1 MTGTSRILLAG
12 LSLLAMTVAAAAADK
27 VRISG
32 WGGAEVA
39 LVNGLITDVLADDL
53 KAADIEV
60 VYEPVDG
67 DFSQFI
73 TNALSA
79 GTAPDLFYTDIFW
92 SRAAFGTGKVE
103 PTTADTAPFAP
114 NLIEAF
120 TYDGKVMALPK
131 DFNTLALQYNKDIF
145 DDAGVAY
152 PTDDETWTTLQDKLV
167 AIHQKLPEVNGLC
180 VVPDYAR
187 FGAFALGSGWEP
199 FNADGKT
206 VLDDNFKRAFDWY
219 TGLVKAG
226 AAVPAADVG
235 EGWTGGCF
243 SKELTAVAVEGAWVI
258 GAIRDGAPN
267 LNWGTARIPKDPTSG
282 QAGNLIFTVGWTVNA
297 DSPVKASAQ
306 KVAELLT
313 SEKAQQ
319 WVLEQGLALPSRSAI
334 VDNEWLKGDTPEQV
348 VNRVVFAGL
357 SDGNVEPF
365 FFGDLG
371 GAWMEPINTAIN
383 SVLLGEADAPTA
395 LAAAQAKYDAMA
407 PQK

>member
-1 MTGTSRILLAG
+1 MHRTRTLLAG
-12 LSLLAMTVAAAAADK
+12 LSLLAMSSAALAVD

-32 WGGAEVA
+32 WGGSEVA
-39 LVNGLITDVLADDL
+39 LVNGLITDVLAEDL
-53 KAADIEV
+53 RAADINV
-60 VYEPVDG
+60 VYEPVDA

-103 PTTADTAPFAP
+103 ATTADTSPFAP

-120 TYDGKVMALPK
+120 TYEGKVMALPK

-145 DDAGVAY
+145 DDAGVEY
-152 PTDDETWTTLQDKLV
+152 PTDDETWTSLQEKLV
-167 AIHQKLPEVNGLC
+167 AVHEALPDVNGLC

-187 FGAFALGSGWEP
+187 FAAFALGSGWEP
-199 FNADGKT
+199 FNAEGKT
-206 VLDDNFKRAFDWY
+206 VLDDNFKRAFSWY
-219 TGLVKAG
+219 TGLVPAG
-226 AAVPAADVG
+226 AAVAAADVG

-243 SKELTAVAVEGAWVI
+243 TKELTAVAVEGAWII
-258 GAIRDGAPN
+258 GGIRDGSPN
-267 LNWGTARIPKDPTSG
+267 LNWGTARIPKD
-282 QAGNLIFTVGWTVNA
+282 
-297 DSPVKASAQ
+297 SPDKEAAQ
-306 KVAELLT
+306 TVAELLT

-319 WVLEQGLALPSRSAI
+319 WVLEQGLALPSRSAL
-334 VDNEWLKGDTPEQV
+334 VESDWLQGDTPEQT

-357 SDGNVEPF
+357 QDGNVEPF

-371 GAWMEPINTAIN
+371 GAWMEPINTALN
-383 SVLLGEADAPTA
+383 AVLTGESDVDAA

-407 PQK
+407 PQNQ

>member
-1 MTGTSRILLAG
+1 MHKSKYLLAG
-12 LSLLAMTVAAAAADK
+12 LSLLAMTSAAMAVD

-39 LVNGLITDVLADDL
+39 LVNGLLTDVLAEDL
-53 KAADIEV
+53 KAADINV
-60 VYEPVDG
+60 KYEPVDG

-103 PTTADTAPFAP
+103 ATTNDTSAFAP
-114 NLIEAF
+114 NLINAF

-152 PTDDETWTTLQDKLV
+152 PTDDETWTSLQDKLV
-167 AIHQKLPEVNGLC
+167 AIHEKLPDVNGVC

-187 FGAFALGSGWEP
+187 FAAFALGSGWEP
-199 FNADGKT
+199 FNAEGKT
-206 VLDDNFKRAFDWY
+206 VLDDNFKRAFAWY
-219 TGLVKAG
+219 TGLVPAG
-226 AAVPAADVG
+226 AAVAAADVG

-243 SKELTAVAVEGAWVI
+243 SKELTAVAIEGAWII

-267 LNWGTARIPKDPTSG
+267 LNWGTARIPKDPISG

-297 DSPVKASAQ
+297 DSPNKEAAQ

-319 WVLEQGLALPSRSAI
+319 WVLEQGLALPSRSAL
-334 VDNEWLKGDTPEQV
+334 VDNAWLAGDTPEQT
-348 VNRVVFAGL
+348 VNRVVFHGL
-357 SDGNVEPF
+357 EDGNVEPF

-371 GAWMEPINTAIN
+371 GAWMEPINTALN
-383 SVLLGEADAPTA
+383 SVLTGEADVDTA

-407 PQK
+407 PQMK

>member
-1 MTGTSRILLAG
+1 MPMTRYLLAG
-12 LSLLAMTVAAAAADK
+12 LSLLALTTAASAVD

-32 WGGAEVA
+32 WGGSEVA
-39 LVNGLITDVLADDL
+39 IVNGLIDEVLADEL
-53 KAADIEV
+53 KAADIKV

-92 SRAAFGTGKVE
+92 SRAVFGTGKVE
-103 PTTADTAPFAP
+103 ATTNDASAFSP
-114 NLIEAF
+114 NLVEAF
-120 TYDGKVMALPK
+120 TYDGKVMALAK
-131 DFNTLALQYNKDIF
+131 DFNTLALHYNKDIF
-145 DDAGVAY
+145 DDAGVDY
-152 PTDDETWTTLQDKLV
+152 PTDEETWTSLQDKLV
-167 AIHQKLPEVNGLC
+167 AIHQKLPDVSGLC

-187 FGAFALGSGWEP
+187 FAAFALGSGWEQ
-199 FNADGKT
+199 FNAEGKT
-206 VLDDNFKRAFDWY
+206 VLDDNFKRAFEYY

-243 SKELTAVAVEGAWVI
+243 TKEIAAVSLEGAWII

-267 LNWGTARIPKDPTSG
+267 INWGTARVPKDPQSG
-282 QAGNLIFTVGWTVNA
+282 QAGNLIFTVGWAVNA
-297 DSPVKASAQ
+297 DSAVKDAAQ

-319 WVLEQGLALPSRSAI
+319 WVLEQGLALPSRSALA
-334 VDNEWLKGDTPEQV
+334 DNPWLEGDTPEQTA
-348 VNRVVFAGL
+348 NRVVFEGL
-357 SDGNVEPF
+357 QDGNVEPF

-371 GAWMEPINTAIN
+371 GAWMEPINTALN
-383 SVLLGEADAPTA
+383 AVLTGETDVDTA
-395 LAAAQAKYDAMA
+395 LAAAQAKFDGMA
-407 PQK
+407 PQKQ

>member
-1 MTGTSRILLAG
+1 MSSAALA
-12 LSLLAMTVAAAAADK
+12 VD

-32 WGGAEVA
+32 WGGSEVA
-39 LVNGLITDVLADDL
+39 LVNGLITDVLAEDL
-53 KAADIEV
+53 RAADINV
-60 VYEPVDG
+60 VYEPVDA

-103 PTTADTAPFAP
+103 ATTADTSPFAP

-120 TYDGKVMALPK
+120 TYEGKVMALPK

-145 DDAGVAY
+145 DDAGVEY
-152 PTDDETWTTLQDKLV
+152 PTDDETWTSLQEKLV
-167 AIHQKLPEVNGLC
+167 AVHEALPDVNGLC

-187 FGAFALGSGWEP
+187 FAAFALGSGWEP
-199 FNADGKT
+199 FNAEGKT
-206 VLDDNFKRAFDWY
+206 VLDDNFKRAFSWY
-219 TGLVKAG
+219 TGLVPAG
-226 AAVPAADVG
+226 AAVAAADVG

-243 SKELTAVAVEGAWVI
+243 TKELTAVAVEGAWII
-258 GAIRDGAPN
+258 GGIRDGSPN
-267 LNWGTARIPKDPTSG
+267 LNWGTARIPKD
-282 QAGNLIFTVGWTVNA
+282 
-297 DSPVKASAQ
+297 SPDKEAAQ
-306 KVAELLT
+306 TVAELLT

-319 WVLEQGLALPSRSAI
+319 WVLEQGLALPSRSAL
-334 VDNEWLKGDTPEQV
+334 VESDWLQGDTPEQT

-357 SDGNVEPF
+357 QDGNVEPF

-371 GAWMEPINTAIN
+371 GAWMEPINTALN
-383 SVLLGEADAPTA
+383 AVLTGESDVDAA

-407 PQK
+407 PQNQ